1 MVLEFYEK
9 PGCGGNARQKD
20 KLIKA
25 GCTLVVKNLLETKWA
40 PSQLREFFGSKPV
53 LEWFNMTAPSIK
65 DGLID
70 PSLLNADEALSAM
83 MREPILIKRPLIQ
96 KGDIKIS
103 GFNPDEIKE
112 RLNIDIGEAPPI
124 CNPSDPCKQNQ

>member
-1 MVLEFYEK
+1 
-9 PGCGGNARQKD
+9 
-20 KLIKA
+20 
-25 GCTLVVKNLLETKWA
+25 
-40 PSQLREFFGSKPV
+40 
-53 LEWFNMTAPSIK
+53 MTAPSIK
-65 DGLID
+65 DGLIN

>member
-25 GCTLVVKNLLETKWA
+25 GCTLVVKNLLEAKWTS
-40 PSQLREFFGSKPV
+40 SQLREFFGSKPV

-70 PSLLNADEALSAM
+70 PSVLDENGALSAM
-83 MREPILIKRPLIQ
+83 IQEPILIKRPLIK
-96 KGDIKIS
+96 KGEIKIS
-103 GFNPDEIKE
+103 GFNPDEIKAI
-112 RLNIDIGEAPPI
+112 LGIDVGEAPST